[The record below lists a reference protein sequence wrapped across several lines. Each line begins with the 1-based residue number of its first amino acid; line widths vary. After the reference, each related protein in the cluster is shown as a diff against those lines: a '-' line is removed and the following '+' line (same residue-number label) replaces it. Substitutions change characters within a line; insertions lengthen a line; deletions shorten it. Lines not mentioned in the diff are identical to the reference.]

1 MGKAPIDLPIMNRN
15 DSNKTPMD
23 WILGIHA
30 LLVKGCSE
38 QAEATTTEH
47 GNSSELGQPLGLEST
62 HTLAWHMRHGDSVKY
77 PLFNPNA
84 ARFVRGVYAEIRV
97 GGASVERASAIANR
111 LP

>member
-1 MGKAPIDLPIMNRN
+1 MGKAPIDLSIMNRN
-15 DSNKTPMD
+15 DSNKTAMD

-38 QAEATTTEH
+38 QAEATTIEH
-47 GNSSELGQPLGLEST
+47 GNSSELVQPPALEST
-62 HTLAWHMRHGDSVKY
+62 HTWHMRHGDSAKY

-84 ARFVRGVYAEIRV
+84 ARFVRGVYAEIIV
-97 GGASVERASAIANR
+97 SGASVERASAIANR